1 MASGGARAAAL
12 GSIYQYHHD
21 RAGAA
26 AAGAGSV
33 DRLGSDRNVPL
44 EGIDRRLLQ
53 DLRTA
58 EPLEVQGG
66 L

>member
-1 MASGGARAAAL
+1 MASGGARAAAQ
-12 GSIYQYHHD
+12 GSIYHHD
-21 RAGAA
+21 RAGSA

-33 DRLGSDRNVPL
+33 ERLGSDRNVPL

>member
-1 MASGGARAAAL
+1 MASGGARAAAQ
-12 GSIYQYHHD
+12 GSIYHHD

-33 DRLGSDRNVPL
+33 ERLGSDRNVPL